1 MNKAILYGNV
11 GKDPDVKHLDGGKT
25 VCKFSLA
32 TTSFGK
38 EKTTT
43 WHNIVMWDKLAEVAE
58 KWVKKGSSLIIE
70 GEISNRSYQNKE
82 GQTVYTSEIIARE
95 MHFVGKKEAE
105 EAPKDKQVEWRG
117 QTSLSNINDLP
128 GVKDDDLPC

>member
-11 GKDPDVKHLDGGKT
+11 GKDPDVKHLEGGKI

-32 TTSFGK
+32 TTSFSK

-70 GEISNRSYQNKE
+70 GEISYRSYQNKE

-95 MHFVGKKEAE
+95 MHFTGKKDAD
-105 EAPKDKQVEWRG
+105 EAPKDKQGEWQG
-117 QTSLSNINDLP
+117 KGSLSNINELP
-128 GVKDDDLPC
+128 GSNIEPLF